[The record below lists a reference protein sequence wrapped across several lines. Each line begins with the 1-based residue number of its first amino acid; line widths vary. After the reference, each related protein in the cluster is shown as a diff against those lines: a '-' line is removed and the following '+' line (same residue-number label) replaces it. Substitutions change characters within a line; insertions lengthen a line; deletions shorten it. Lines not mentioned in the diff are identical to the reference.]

1 MSSPIKFPVGGAW
14 KSRWQKGKKGPLANA
29 FNVQIT
35 LESPTWCDAFG
46 YDQMRQ
52 RIAITRSTPLNES
65 PRNWQDDDGVSLA
78 VWCQREGLQV
88 SPNGVGNVVDMVA
101 RRRPFHPVRDWLSG
115 LSWDGTPRVDG
126 WLMTYFG
133 VAPSSYAAAVG
144 RWWMISAV
152 ARAFEPGC
160 QADHLLL
167 LEGPQGIGKS
177 TAMQLLVGS
186 QWFADDLPDLA
197 NKDSSLAVLDAW
209 VVELAELDAMRR
221 AETTAL
227 KGFISRKTESFRPPY
242 GKSMI
247 RAARSCVFVGTTNET
262 SYLKDS
268 SGNRRFWPVR
278 CGAIGRDAL
287 VADREQLWAEAVV
300 LYRAGERW
308 WPTPENGSLL
318 AAIESEQRDRV
329 DVDPWQSSVDDFV
342 SGRDRTTVD
351 EVLRHLSKV
360 IDARTMEE
368 RGEAIV
374 KRTQTDAI
382 RAARCLRL
390 AGFERTRWRDGEQR
404 VMGFERKR

>member
-1 MSSPIKFPVGGAW
+1 
-14 KSRWQKGKKGPLANA
+14 
-29 FNVQIT
+29 
-35 LESPTWCDAFG
+35 
-46 YDQMRQ
+46 
-52 RIAITRSTPLNES
+52 
-65 PRNWQDDDGVSLA
+65 
-78 VWCQREGLQV
+78 
-88 SPNGVGNVVDMVA
+88 
-101 RRRPFHPVRDWLSG
+101 
-115 LSWDGTPRVDG
+115 
-126 WLMTYFG
+126 MTYFG